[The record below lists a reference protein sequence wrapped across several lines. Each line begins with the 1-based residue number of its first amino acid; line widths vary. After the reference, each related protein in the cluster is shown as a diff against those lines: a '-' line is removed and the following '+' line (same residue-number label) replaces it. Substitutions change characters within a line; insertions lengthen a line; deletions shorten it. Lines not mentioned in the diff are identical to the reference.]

1 MARKAGARPADE
13 ARGRRIIFL
22 IVGAPF
28 MIAAL
33 IWYVWAAWTEG
44 AARDWPT
51 TTGQVV
57 ETSVA
62 TVTGRNTAYAP
73 VVRYRFEVNGTIY
86 RNSKIL
92 LTDHPNFDTASE
104 AEAYAADYPVGSE
117 VSVHYDPANP
127 QRAALFVASDRTGVY
142 ILAAVG
148 FLIACIGR
156 VPQRWARQWG
166 L

>member
-1 MARKAGARPADE
+1 MARKAAARPADT
-13 ARGRRIIFL
+13 AKTRRIVFL
-22 IVGAPF
+22 MIGAPF

-51 TTGQVV
+51 ATGQVV

-62 TVTGRNTAYAP
+62 TVSGRNIAYAP

-92 LTDHPNFDTASE
+92 LTDHPNFDAAGE
-104 AEAYAADYPVGSE
+104 AEAYAADYPAGSA

-127 QRAALFVASDRTGVY
+127 QRAALFVTSDPTALY
-142 ILAAVG
+142 ILAGIG
-148 FLIACIGR
+148 FLIACIGLI
-156 VPQRWARQWG
+156 PERWARYWG

>member
-1 MARKAGARPADE
+1 MARKARTRPADE
-13 ARGRRIIFL
+13 AKARRIVFL

-51 TTGQVV
+51 TTGEVV

-62 TVTGRNTAYAP
+62 TVSGRNIAYAP

-92 LTDHPNFDTASE
+92 LTDHPNFDQASE
-104 AEAYAADYPVGSE
+104 AEAYAANYPVGSG

-127 QRAALFVASDRTGVY
+127 QRAALFVTSDRTGIY
-142 ILAAVG
+142 ILAGFG
-148 FLIACIGR
+148 FLIACIGLI
-156 VPQRWARQWG
+156 PERWARDLG

>member
-1 MARKAGARPADE
+1 MARKAGAPPANE
-13 ARGRRIIFL
+13 ARTRRIIFL
-22 IVGAPF
+22 MIGAPF

-44 AARDWPT
+44 AARAWPT

-62 TVTGRNTAYAP
+62 RLSGRNIAYAP

-92 LTDHPNFDTASE
+92 LTDHPNFDAASE
-104 AEAYAADYPVGSE
+104 AEAYAADYPIGSE

-127 QRAALFVASDRTGVY
+127 QRAALFVTSDRTAIF
-142 ILAAVG
+142 ILAGVG
-148 FLIACIGR
+148 LLIACIGLI
-156 VPQRWARQWG
+156 PERWARYWG

>member
-1 MARKAGARPADE
+1 MARKADERPADS
-13 ARGRRIIFL
+13 ARARRIVFL
-22 IVGAPF
+22 MIGAPF

-33 IWYVWAAWTEG
+33 VWYVWAAWTEG

-51 TTGQVV
+51 TAGQVV

-62 TVTGRNTAYAP
+62 TVSGRTTAYAP

-92 LTDHPNFDTASE
+92 LTDHPNFDAASE
-104 AEAYAADYPVGSE
+104 AEAYAAAYPVGSQ

-127 QRAALFVASDRTGVY
+127 QRAALSVTSDRTAIY

-148 FLIACIGR
+148 LLIACLGLI
-156 VPQRWARQWG
+156 PQRWARQWG